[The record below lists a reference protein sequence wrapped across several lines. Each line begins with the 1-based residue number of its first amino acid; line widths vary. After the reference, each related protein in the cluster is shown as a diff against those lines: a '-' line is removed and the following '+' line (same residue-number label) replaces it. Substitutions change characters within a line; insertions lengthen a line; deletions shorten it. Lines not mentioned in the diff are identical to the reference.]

1 MKILAL
7 DTSTKFLSLGISD
20 GKKIYECSL
29 EVGVKLSSLLMP
41 MIKRALESARMSLGD
56 IDYFACGL
64 GPGSF
69 TGIRVGMS
77 AVKALA
83 WSLEKPVVGIP
94 TLDSLA
100 RGMRPIEQGIAGAA
114 DVCYGRRQEDI
125 VIVPVID
132 AKRKM
137 FYSSVYKF
145 RGLELKRVSPYFLLS
160 PQELS
165 VKILSYCG
173 GKKGKIGLF
182 FAGDGVELYRQAL
195 TQGLGRAVVL
205 DKDCWYPQP
214 RHIIALAQEKIS
226 SGKEPNAY
234 ELKPLYLYPKE
245 CQIRETKDLKK

>member
-41 MIKRALESARMSLGD
+41 TIKRALESARMGLGD
-56 IDYFACGL
+56 IDFFACGL

-69 TGIRVGMS
+69 TGIRVGIA

-83 WSLEKPVVGIP
+83 WSLEKPLVGIP

-100 RGMRPIEQGIAGAA
+100 RGIFLSEQGIAGAA
-114 DVCYGRRQEDI
+114 DVCHGLRQEDI

-137 FYSSVYKF
+137 FYSSVYKL
-145 RGLELKRVSPYFLLS
+145 RGRDLKRVSPYFLLS

-165 VKILSYCG
+165 VKILSHCG
-173 GKKGKIGLF
+173 GKKGKVTLF
-182 FAGDGVELYRQAL
+182 FAGDGVELYRQARA
-195 TQGLGRAVVL
+195 QGPGREVVL
-205 DKDCWYPQP
+205 DKDCWYPRP
-214 RHIIALAQEKIS
+214 RHMIALAQEKIS
-226 SGKEPNAY
+226 SAKVSNAY

-245 CQIRETKDLKK
+245 CQIREIKEFKK